1 MEEHKDDHKISI
13 TYCVELCLAPDPQQ
27 EDPFFLSHITAIS
40 FLLFSSVHSLSLSF
54 FSSFS
59 TSLPGICTAGV
70 AERCVCVCGGLRVS
84 VCLDAIT
91 IQIIYQLPYLLIYT
105 AMDQLLIE

>member
-54 FSSFS
+54 FFFFLHLSPWYLYSWGGR
-59 TSLPGICTAGV
+59 TV
-70 AERCVCVCGGLRVS
+70 CVCVWVY
-84 VCLDAIT
+84 V
-91 IQIIYQLPYLLIYT
+91 
-105 AMDQLLIE
+105 